1 MTDAGRRL
9 YLVALAILILFVSW
23 AFVAAR
29 PWAAHGASAPDPK
42 SDLLARREAQLR
54 HRAIVVNRVV
64 KRRWSHYRA
73 ALHRRELAIAA
84 AKKKHRRDLVAAW
97 RAQRAAA
104 ERARRAAAYAAAQA
118 AAAAAAAASYQA
130 SAASAGST
138 SVSSTS
144 PGSTSAGSAATS
156 SGSATPATPAAPAAP
171 AAASPP
177 PAPAS
182 PPPAPAAPPPAAPPP
197 VQVVSTPPAT
207 KTQSS

>member
-118 AAAAAAAASYQA
+118 AAAAAASYQA
-130 SAASAGST
+130 SVASAGSA

-156 SGSATPATPAAPAAP
+156 SGSATPATSAAPAPAAP
-171 AAASPP
+171 S
-177 PAPAS
+177 PAPAA